1 METKRTILQ
10 FVEKLKEINVNEV
23 IEKSK
28 NITIED
34 IQNISW
40 KDIKSSKF
48 TKPIAG
54 IVMFMLLLFIFLI
67 PEIKTYNSKKVL
79 SKVSSIKTR
88 NLKKLED
95 NLEKSLL
102 IKSILNSNF
111 ENFSNLT
118 ADKSK
123 LINITDLITDAAKR
137 SLVDIQEFSPIDER
151 ELSSCQ
157 ASQGNANSEVESLG
171 FNPNNGFNN
180 LQGELD
186 PNASFIDNNIEVNP
200 IEELNT
206 KLGYIDNNN
215 NFLRFSSPKT
225 KSKDIP
231 KKLNNNFESNYFK
244 IEVVSDFIN
253 LLNFLRA
260 IQEYK
265 IIIVPMC
272 FEPSLLTSTGNVN
285 QNQISRP
292 AGFVRARLFVDVPTY
307 K

>member
-1 METKRTILQ
+1 MESKRTIFQ

-285 QNQISRP
+285 QNQISRN
-292 AGFVRARLFVDVPTY
+292 
-307 K
+307 

>member
-1 METKRTILQ
+1 MESKRTIFQ

-34 IQNISW
+34 IQNINW

-48 TKPIAG
+48 TRPVTG
-54 IVMFMLLLFIFLI
+54 IFLFFLFIFIFLI

-79 SKVSSIKTR
+79 SKVSSTKSI

-102 IKSILNSNF
+102 IKSILDSNF
-111 ENFSNLT
+111 EEFSNLT

-123 LINITDLITDAAKR
+123 LINLTDLITDAAKR
-137 SLVDIQEFSPIDER
+137 SLVDIQEFSPISER

-157 ASQGNANSEVESLG
+157 ASQGNANSELESLG
-171 FNPNNGFNN
+171 FNPNNGFGNF
-180 LQGELD
+180 QGEID
-186 PNASFIDNNIEVNP
+186 PNQSFIDDNVEVNP
-200 IEELNT
+200 LEELKT
-206 KLGYIDNNN
+206 KLDYIDNNN
-215 NFLRFSSPKT
+215 NYLRFSSPKT

-231 KKLNNNFESNYFK
+231 KKLNNNFDSNYFK
-244 IEVVSDFIN
+244 IEVVADFIN
-253 LLNFLRA
+253 LLNFLRS
-260 IQEYK
+260 IQEYR

-272 FEPSLLTSTGNVN
+272 FEPSLLTPSGNVN
-285 QNQISRP
+285 QNQISGP
-292 AGFVRARLFVDVPTY
+292 TGIVRARLFVDVPTY

>member
-1 METKRTILQ
+1 MESKRTILQ

-34 IQNISW
+34 IKNISW
-40 KDIKSSKF
+40 KDIKSSKY
-48 TKPIAG
+48 TKPITG
-54 IVMFMLLLFIFLI
+54 IIMFFLLIFIFLI
-67 PEIKTYNSKKVL
+67 PEIKTYNSKKML
-79 SKVSSIKTR
+79 SKISSTKSR

-95 NLEKSLL
+95 NLGKSLL
-102 IKSILNSNF
+102 IKSILDSNF
-111 ENFSNLT
+111 EKFSNLT

-123 LINITDLITDAAKR
+123 LINLTDLITDAAKR

-157 ASQGNANSEVESLG
+157 ASQGNANSEIESLG
-171 FNPNNGFNN
+171 FNPNNEFGNF
-180 LQGELD
+180 QGDID
-186 PNASFIDNNIEVNP
+186 PNASFIDNNVEVNLL
-200 IEELNT
+200 EELST
-206 KLGYIDNNN
+206 KLEYINNN
-215 NFLRFSSPKT
+215 DNFLRFSSPKT
-225 KSKDIP
+225 KAKDIP

-253 LLNFLRA
+253 LLNFLRS

-272 FEPSLLTSTGNVN
+272 FEPSLLPSSSNVN

-292 AGFVRARLFVDVPTY
+292 TGFVRARLFVDVPTY